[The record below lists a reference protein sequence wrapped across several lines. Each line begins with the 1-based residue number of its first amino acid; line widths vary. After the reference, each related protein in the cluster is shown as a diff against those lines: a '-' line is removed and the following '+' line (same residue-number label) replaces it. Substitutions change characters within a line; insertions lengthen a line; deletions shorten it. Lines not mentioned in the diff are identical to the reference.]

1 MQTSRHMV
9 FKTIGGF
16 FLSINRLF
24 KTFKTMT
31 IDKFTV
37 LKLFFFFKF
46 YLKYHE
52 MHAYL
57 LSVLSFKRYKIDT
70 IFNVLIA
77 VCCLSTFVFDKLSFI
92 VSSFHL
98 NNYSILY
105 VNVMHLI
112 KWCVFQFFTE
122 SLYLY
127 LFVIY
132 VIY

>member
-1 MQTSRHMV
+1 MV

-37 LKLFFFFKF
+37 LKCFFFKF

-77 VCCLSTFVFDKLSFI
+77 VYQHLSLINCLL
-92 VSSFHL
+92 
-98 NNYSILY
+98 
-105 VNVMHLI
+105 
-112 KWCVFQFFTE
+112 
-122 SLYLY
+122 
-127 LFVIY
+127 
-132 VIY
+132 

>member
-1 MQTSRHMV
+1 MV

-24 KTFKTMT
+24 KTFKAMT

-37 LKLFFFFKF
+37 LKWFFFKF

-57 LSVLSFKRYKIDT
+57 LSVLSFK
-70 IFNVLIA
+70 
-77 VCCLSTFVFDKLSFI
+77 TFVFDKLSFI

-112 KWCVFQFFTE
+112 K
-122 SLYLY
+122 
-127 LFVIY
+127 
-132 VIY
+132 

>member
-1 MQTSRHMV
+1 MV

-16 FLSINRLF
+16 FLSINILF

-37 LKLFFFFKF
+37 LKCF

-112 KWCVFQFFTE
+112 K
-122 SLYLY
+122 
-127 LFVIY
+127 
-132 VIY
+132 

>member
-1 MQTSRHMV
+1 
-9 FKTIGGF
+9 
-16 FLSINRLF
+16 
-24 KTFKTMT
+24 
-31 IDKFTV
+31 
-37 LKLFFFFKF
+37 
-46 YLKYHE
+46 

-112 KWCVFQFFTE
+112 KRCVFQFFTE

>member
-1 MQTSRHMV
+1 MV

-37 LKLFFFFKF
+37 LKCFFFKF

-57 LSVLSFKRYKIDT
+57 LSVLSFKRYEIDT

-112 KWCVFQFFTE
+112 K
-122 SLYLY
+122 
-127 LFVIY
+127 
-132 VIY
+132 

>member
-1 MQTSRHMV
+1 
-9 FKTIGGF
+9 
-16 FLSINRLF
+16 
-24 KTFKTMT
+24 
-31 IDKFTV
+31 
-37 LKLFFFFKF
+37 
-46 YLKYHE
+46 

>member
-1 MQTSRHMV
+1 
-9 FKTIGGF
+9 
-16 FLSINRLF
+16 
-24 KTFKTMT
+24 
-31 IDKFTV
+31 
-37 LKLFFFFKF
+37 
-46 YLKYHE
+46 

-112 KWCVFQFFTE
+112 KWCVFQFLTE

>member
-1 MQTSRHMV
+1 MKCHETNEFEQNFGTNSVR
-9 FKTIGGF
+9 
-16 FLSINRLF
+16 
-24 KTFKTMT
+24 
-31 IDKFTV
+31 
-37 LKLFFFFKF
+37 KF

-98 NNYSILY
+98 NNYS
-105 VNVMHLI
+105 
-112 KWCVFQFFTE
+112 FFVCKCYALNKMMCI
-122 SLYLY
+122 SVLH
-127 LFVIY
+127 
-132 VIY
+132 

>member
-1 MQTSRHMV
+1 MV

-37 LKLFFFFKF
+37 LKWVFFKF

-52 MHAYL
+52 MHANL

-77 VCCLSTFVFDKLSFI
+77 VYCLSTFVFDKLSFI

-112 KWCVFQFFTE
+112 K
-122 SLYLY
+122 
-127 LFVIY
+127 
-132 VIY
+132 